1 MQNGKPP
8 DENGSP
14 VNGETPAMRHR
25 GHGEEADGSEQGPKE
40 STKSYTAE
48 QLEAVRK
55 SVHMWICPFALVIT
69 LVNSI
74 TNEIRNVFYCHIYP

>member
-8 DENGSP
+8 DENG

-25 GHGEEADGSEQGPKE
+25 GHGEEADGSAQGPTE

-55 SVHMWICPFALVIT
+55 SVNMWICSFVLVIT
-69 LVNSI
+69 LLHSI
-74 TNEIRNVFYCHIYP
+74 ANEIGNRFYIHIYQ